1 MSLVSRLAVSVTGR
15 LVHGTRTP
23 ERCRTGLS
31 CIDTVRHR
39 INKKIKN
46 LGIALWVFRRPGIAT
61 FAQYSRNSLKLAT
74 RARALR
80 GSPITRNVR
89 GGWARASSRARTH

>member
-1 MSLVSRLAVSVTGR
+1 MSLVSRLAVSVTGTCSR
-15 LVHGTRTP
+15 DGAR

-61 FAQYSRNSLKLAT
+61 FAQQPQARNP
-74 RARALR
+74 RAVRCGDHR
-80 GSPITRNVR
+80 VTRNVR

>member
-1 MSLVSRLAVSVTGR
+1 MSLVSRLAVSVTGTSFTGR
-15 LVHGTRTP
+15 SGAARVYRVSI
-23 ERCRTGLS
+23 RCGIEL
-31 CIDTVRHR
+31 
-39 INKKIKN
+39 KKIKKILVLRCGSFGG
-46 LGIALWVFRRPGIAT
+46 LGSQR
-61 FAQYSRNSLKLAT
+61 SRNSLKLAT